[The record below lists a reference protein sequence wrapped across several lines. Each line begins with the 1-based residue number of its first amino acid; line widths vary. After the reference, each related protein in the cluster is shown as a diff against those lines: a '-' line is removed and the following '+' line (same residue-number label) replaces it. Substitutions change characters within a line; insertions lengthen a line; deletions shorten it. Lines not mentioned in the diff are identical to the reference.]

1 MLFSCQS
8 SVYFEVTGGVR
19 EPHREHKLENVE
31 MHEVVNINYYYPYK
45 APYMKG
51 VMLEDCVQSDML
63 ISRNPTPTF
72 LRCSHASL
80 TRHVFCPCANTRT
93 NTKSTQNN

>member
-45 APYMKG
+45 APYMK
-51 VMLEDCVQSDML
+51 
-63 ISRNPTPTF
+63 
-72 LRCSHASL
+72 
-80 TRHVFCPCANTRT
+80 
-93 NTKSTQNN
+93 

>member
-8 SVYFEVTGGVR
+8 SFYFEVTGGVR

-45 APYMKG
+45 APYMKE
-51 VMLEDCVQSDML
+51 VMLADCVQSDML

-72 LRCSHASL
+72 FKVL
-80 TRHVFCPCANTRT
+80 TRFVDMACFLSPC
-93 NTKSTQNN
+93 KYKY